1 MKVEVRSDGVHISGY
16 VNATEKKSRPV
27 NTPRGKVVEVV
38 EQRAFQQAIEKAGNI
53 NVTVD
58 HNNGTVYASSS
69 DGTLNLYEDEIGLHA
84 DVIITDPELIEQA
97 KKGKIRGWS
106 FGMFNVIDEMEE
118 RANDYPVRHIKGMDL
133 DHLTLVVNQTPV
145 YAATSVEV
153 RAGVDVDIEE
163 RTLETEVTVTVET
176 PSTEKDP
183 INYAKFENRLTEIKY
198 NL

>member
-1 MKVEVRSDGVHISGY
+1 MKIEVRSDGVHISGY
-16 VNATEKKSRPV
+16 VNVTEKKSRPV
-27 NTPRGKVVEVV
+27 NTPRGKVVEVI

-58 HNNGTVYASSS
+58 HNNGTVYASTE

-106 FGMFNVIDEMEE
+106 FGMYNVIDEMEE
-118 RANDYPVRHIKGMDL
+118 RADDYSVRHIKGMDL

-163 RTLETEVTVTVET
+163 RTLETEVKVTVET
-176 PSTEKDP
+176 PSQEKEV
-183 INYAKFENRLTEIKY
+183 INYSKFENRLTEIQY